1 MTNCWGIRGA
11 TTVDDD
17 NGESILEATREL
29 LEAIM
34 DANQLDK
41 SQVAAIWFTTTSD
54 LKAEFPALAARK
66 MGWDKV
72 ALLCAH
78 EMNVPNSLP
87 KCIRVLLLVNTN
99 KAAEDLKFVYL
110 REARGLRDHG
120 SHDEE

>member
-17 NGESILEATREL
+17 NGKSILEATHEL

-34 DANQLDK
+34 NANQLDK

>member
-11 TTVDDD
+11 TTVDDY
-17 NGESILEATREL
+17 NGKSILEATREL